1 MPAKELPLVG
11 QPLARGLSYTNYD
24 PPDSD
29 AAHVPPGANQTRIPG
44 SRGAK
49 LGTNQSPEK
58 QVEVSSTATRKINA
72 PGMGARLTSNLH
84 TDGYLNYDVP
94 HFEPGSSDE

>member
-1 MPAKELPLVG
+1 MATELPLVG
-11 QPLARGLSYTNYD
+11 KPLAQGLKYRSD
-24 PPDSD
+24 PHPTTD
-29 AAHVPPGANQTRIPG
+29 AFDIPPGANQTRIPG

-58 QVEVSSTATRKINA
+58 QVEVSSQATRKINA

-84 TDGYLNYDVP
+84 KDGWLNYDVP